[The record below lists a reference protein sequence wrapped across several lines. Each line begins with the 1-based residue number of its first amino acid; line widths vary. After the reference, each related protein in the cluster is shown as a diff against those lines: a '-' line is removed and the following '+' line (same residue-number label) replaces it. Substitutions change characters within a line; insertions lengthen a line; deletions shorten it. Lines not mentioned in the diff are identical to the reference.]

1 VNKQTKKK
9 KKEKTTRI
17 KVGPSD
23 NHDWNQNCNYI
34 W

>member
-23 NHDWNQNCNYI
+23 NHD
-34 W
+34 